1 MTASTSSTSTS
12 TTSEI
17 SIALEANDIN
27 KLGEIY
33 KSQFTEHQIFVMN
46 IAIEQLGSS
55 FNIVK
60 SNGFKKWL
68 QKQQQ
73 PVVQP
78 APIIEPQA
86 PIIEPPKKKKK
97 VVVKKKKTPKS
108 KQEIKKQSK
117 LVSLIDNLL
126 TEEWKE
132 IRKQT
137 ENQPFIVS
145 DEALKTTI
153 VPTLSNN
160 SSLYCFFTEEKMLYV
175 GTTTDTKKNLPLAY
189 KTAKK
194 ALVKETEKQQ
204 ENQLIY
210 ALILPN
216 DENKQRVR
224 MRDIIKK
231 ALLF

>member
-1 MTASTSSTSTS
+1 MTASTS
-12 TTSEI
+12 TSEI
-17 SIALEANDIN
+17 SLALEANDIN

-78 APIIEPQA
+78 APIIEPPA
-86 PIIEPPKKKKK
+86 PKKKKK

-108 KQEIKKQSK
+108 KQESK

-145 DEALKTTI
+145 DEALKTII

-204 ENQLIY
+204 ENQPIY

>member
-1 MTASTSSTSTS
+1 MTASTS
-12 TTSEI
+12 TSEI
-17 SIALEANDIN
+17 SLALEANDIN

-78 APIIEPQA
+78 APIIEPPA
-86 PIIEPPKKKKK
+86 PKKKKK

-175 GTTTDTKKNLPLAY
+175 GTTTDTKKN
-189 KTAKK
+189 
-194 ALVKETEKQQ
+194 
-204 ENQLIY
+204 
-210 ALILPN
+210 
-216 DENKQRVR
+216 
-224 MRDIIKK
+224 
-231 ALLF
+231 

>member
-1 MTASTSSTSTS
+1 MTASTS
-12 TTSEI
+12 TSEI

-78 APIIEPQA
+78 APIIEQPA
-86 PIIEPPKKKKK
+86 PKKKKK

-108 KQEIKKQSK
+108 KQESK

-145 DEALKTTI
+145 DEALKTII

-194 ALVKETEKQQ
+194 ALVKETENQQ
-204 ENQLIY
+204 ENQPIY

>member
-1 MTASTSSTSTS
+1 MTASTS

-17 SIALEANDIN
+17 AVALEANDIN

-73 PVVQP
+73 PAQQP
-78 APIIEPQA
+78 AQQQTQQQTPT
-86 PIIEPPKKKKK
+86 IEPPKKKKK

-108 KQEIKKQSK
+108 KQESK

-194 ALVKETEKQQ
+194 ALVKETENQQ
-204 ENQLIY
+204 ENQPIY

-231 ALLF
+231 ALLS

>member
-1 MTASTSSTSTS
+1 MTASTS
-12 TTSEI
+12 TSEI

-78 APIIEPQA
+78 APIIEPPAPIIEQPA
-86 PIIEPPKKKKK
+86 PIIEPPAPKKKKK

-108 KQEIKKQSK
+108 KQESK

-145 DEALKTTI
+145 DEALKTII

-194 ALVKETEKQQ
+194 ALVKETE
-204 ENQLIY
+204 NQPIY

>member
-1 MTASTSSTSTS
+1 MSETDILN
-12 TTSEI
+12 TTE
-17 SIALEANDIN
+17 
-27 KLGEIY
+27 
-33 KSQFTEHQIFVMN
+33 
-46 IAIEQLGSS
+46 
-55 FNIVK
+55 
-60 SNGFKKWL
+60 
-68 QKQQQ
+68 
-73 PVVQP
+73 
-78 APIIEPQA
+78 
-86 PIIEPPKKKKK
+86 

-194 ALVKETEKQQ
+194 ALVKETENQQ
-204 ENQLIY
+204 ENQPIY

>member
-1 MTASTSSTSTS
+1 
-12 TTSEI
+12 
-17 SIALEANDIN
+17 
-27 KLGEIY
+27 
-33 KSQFTEHQIFVMN
+33 MN

-78 APIIEPQA
+78 APIIEQPA
-86 PIIEPPKKKKK
+86 PKKKKK

-108 KQEIKKQSK
+108 KQESK

-145 DEALKTTI
+145 DEALKTII

-194 ALVKETEKQQ
+194 ALVKETENQQ
-204 ENQLIY
+204 ENQPIY

>member
-1 MTASTSSTSTS
+1 MTASTSTS

-17 SIALEANDIN
+17 SLALEANDIN

-78 APIIEPQA
+78 APIIEQPA
-86 PIIEPPKKKKK
+86 PIIEQSKKKKK

-204 ENQLIY
+204 ENQPIY

>member
-1 MTASTSSTSTS
+1 MTASTS
-12 TTSEI
+12 TSEI

-78 APIIEPQA
+78 APIIEQPA
-86 PIIEPPKKKKK
+86 PKKKKK

-108 KQEIKKQSK
+108 KQESK

-145 DEALKTTI
+145 DEALKTII

-194 ALVKETEKQQ
+194 ALVKETE
-204 ENQLIY
+204 NQPIY

>member
-1 MTASTSSTSTS
+1 MTASTSTS

-73 PVVQP
+73 PIIEQP
-78 APIIEPQA
+78 APIIEQPA
-86 PIIEPPKKKKK
+86 PIIEQSKKKKK

-194 ALVKETEKQQ
+194 ALVKETENQQ
-204 ENQLIY
+204 ENQPIY

>member
-1 MTASTSSTSTS
+1 MTASTSTSTS
-12 TTSEI
+12 TSEI

-73 PVVQP
+73 PLVQPVEPP
-78 APIIEPQA
+78 APIIEQPA
-86 PIIEPPKKKKK
+86 PKKKKK

-108 KQEIKKQSK
+108 KQESK

-145 DEALKTTI
+145 DEALKTII

-194 ALVKETEKQQ
+194 ALVKETENQQ
-204 ENQLIY
+204 ENQPIY